1 MRINIKYTFFLSSII
16 VTIALSFISYN
27 PPEVVVIGPEFH
39 DKEYFEEEL
48 VNISKKLNIR
58 IQYKEVQDP
67 ETYIIN
73 NPNSKISIAIIPNPQ
88 GVTNLASRGN
98 IYSLDN
104 IIIDETSLRELY
116 PSHLKDI
123 VSYNNNIYSGW
134 LRLFPNSLIWF
145 DISKLNEYPDV
156 DFTTFESL
164 INSTKNLADKNISPW
179 CANSESGASTGWIQ
193 TNWMEDLLLTTYGPE
208 VYDEW
213 SRLEIAAANVKIYSV
228 LNNLGSFIFY
238 PSMIENGHQEIFNIE
253 FRNLPKMLLN
263 NNNDCFLSWSG
274 HYFRYYI
281 PEEYKYEKDFGVI
294 KLPSVTYENS
304 LVGIGDS
311 LVLVENNEVSIKTM
325 QSLLSKNFG
334 EVWAQKNDSEFIS
347 ANKNF
352 DKAFIKNSLTSYKF
366 DITHDALKKD
376 MFRYDASEIMA
387 RPIGANL
394 LWKMFIDYIRQGPES
409 LDRLLNELDKEI

>member
-1 MRINIKYTFFLSSII
+1 MTISLS
-16 VTIALSFISYN
+16 LFSYN
-27 PPEVVVIGPEFH
+27 SSEVVVIGPEFH
-39 DKEYFEEEL
+39 EKEFFEEEL
-48 VNISKKLNIR
+48 VNLSKELDIR

-88 GVTNLASRGN
+88 GVTNLANRGS

-104 IIIDETSLRELY
+104 LVIDETSIRELY

-134 LRLFPNSLIWF
+134 LRLLPNSLIWF
-145 DISKLNEYPDV
+145 DISKLNQYPEV

-164 INSTKNLADKNISPW
+164 INSTKDLADKNISPW
-179 CANSESGASTGWIQ
+179 CANSESGASTGWVQ
-193 TNWMEDLLLTTYGPE
+193 TNWMEDLLLTTYGPK

-213 SRLEIAAANVKIYSV
+213 SRLEIGPSNVKIYSV
-228 LNNLGSFIFY
+228 LKDLGNFIFY
-238 PSMIENGHQEIFNIE
+238 SSMIENGYQEIFNKE
-253 FRNLPKMLLN
+253 FRNLPRMLLDD
-263 NNNDCFLSWSG
+263 NNDCFLSWSG

-304 LVGIGDS
+304 IVGIGDA
-311 LVLVENNEVSIKTM
+311 LVLVENNEVSITTM

-334 EVWAQKNDSEFIS
+334 EVWAQKNNSEFIS

-352 DKAFIKNSLTSYKF
+352 DSAFIENSLTSYKF
-366 DITHDALKKD
+366 DITHDALKND

-394 LWKMFIDYIRQGPES
+394 LWKMLIDYIRQGPES
-409 LDRLLNELDKEI
+409 LVRLLNELDKEI

>member
-1 MRINIKYTFFLSSII
+1 MTISLS
-16 VTIALSFISYN
+16 LFSYN
-27 PPEVVVIGPEFH
+27 SSEVVVIGPEFH
-39 DKEYFEEEL
+39 EKEFFEEEL
-48 VNISKKLNIR
+48 VNLSKELDIR

-88 GVTNLASRGN
+88 GVTNLANRGS

-104 IIIDETSLRELY
+104 LVIDETSIRELY

-134 LRLFPNSLIWF
+134 LRLLPNSLIWF
-145 DISKLNEYPDV
+145 DISKLNQYPDV

-164 INSTKNLADKNISPW
+164 INSTKDLADKNISPW
-179 CANSESGASTGWIQ
+179 CANSESGASTGWVQ
-193 TNWMEDLLLTTYGPE
+193 TNWMEDLLLTTYGPK

-213 SRLEIAAANVKIYSV
+213 SRLEIGPSNVKIYSV
-228 LNNLGSFIFY
+228 LKDLGNFIFY
-238 PSMIENGHQEIFNIE
+238 SSMIENGYQEIFNKE
-253 FRNLPKMLLN
+253 FRNLPRMLLDD
-263 NNNDCFLSWSG
+263 NNDCFLSWSG

-304 LVGIGDS
+304 IVGIGDA
-311 LVLVENNEVSIKTM
+311 LVLVENNEVSITTM

-334 EVWAQKNDSEFIS
+334 EVWAQKNNSEFIS

-352 DKAFIKNSLTSYKF
+352 DSAFIENSLTSYKF
-366 DITHDALKKD
+366 DITHDALKND

-394 LWKMFIDYIRQGPES
+394 LWKMLIDYIRQGPES
-409 LDRLLNELDKEI
+409 LVRLLNELDKEI

>member
-1 MRINIKYTFFLSSII
+1 MTISLS
-16 VTIALSFISYN
+16 LFSYN
-27 PPEVVVIGPEFH
+27 SSEVVVIGPEFH
-39 DKEYFEEEL
+39 EKEFFEEEL
-48 VNISKKLNIR
+48 VNLSKELDIR

-88 GVTNLASRGN
+88 GVTNLANRGS

-104 IIIDETSLRELY
+104 LVIDDTSIRELY

-134 LRLFPNSLIWF
+134 LRLLPNSLIWF
-145 DISKLNEYPDV
+145 DISKLNQYPDV

-164 INSTKNLADKNISPW
+164 INSTKDLADKNISPW
-179 CANSESGASTGWIQ
+179 CANSESGASTGWVQ
-193 TNWMEDLLLTTYGPE
+193 TNWMEDLLLTTYGPK

-213 SRLEIAAANVKIYSV
+213 SRLEIGPSNVKIYSV
-228 LNNLGSFIFY
+228 LKDLGNFIFY
-238 PSMIENGHQEIFNIE
+238 SSMIENGYQEIFNKE
-253 FRNLPKMLLN
+253 FRNLPRMLLDD
-263 NNNDCFLSWSG
+263 NNDCFLSWSG

-352 DKAFIKNSLTSYKF
+352 D
-366 DITHDALKKD
+366 
-376 MFRYDASEIMA
+376 
-387 RPIGANL
+387 L
-394 LWKMFIDYIRQGPES
+394 LSNFSK
-409 LDRLLNELDKEI
+409 